1 MSGRA
6 NGERPSSMPIAS
18 RRTTNAGAPRKLA
31 RSRAPSRFSSA
42 LPFTAQV
49 TENVFDSPTGR
60 FLLVPQGARLIG
72 IYDSQVAF
80 AQSRVLLVWTRLI
93 MPNGRSIVLE
103 RQPGADAAGYA
114 GLEDEVDNHWG
125 ELLKAA
131 ALSTLLAVG
140 TELGAGSDTNSNDSA
155 IIQALRHGAGDSLN
169 QTGQQVVR
177 RSLNIQPTLT
187 IRPGFPVRVIVN
199 RDLVLE
205 PYRG

>member
-1 MSGRA
+1 MFCLRA
-6 NGERPSSMPIAS
+6 SC
-18 RRTTNAGAPRKLA
+18 
-31 RSRAPSRFSSA
+31 
-42 LPFTAQV
+42 
-49 TENVFDSPTGR
+49 
-60 FLLVPQGARLIG
+60 
-72 IYDSQVAF
+72 QVAEVGNLQLIIG
-80 AQSRVLLVWTRLI
+80 AGVPGAGSECKYWRPISSELSRL
-93 MPNGRSIVLE
+93 GA
-103 RQPGADAAGYA
+103 PGADAAGYA